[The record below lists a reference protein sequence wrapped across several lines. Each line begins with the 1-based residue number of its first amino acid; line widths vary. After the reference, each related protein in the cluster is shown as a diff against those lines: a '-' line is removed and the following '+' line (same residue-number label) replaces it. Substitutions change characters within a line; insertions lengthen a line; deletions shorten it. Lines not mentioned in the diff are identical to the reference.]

1 MNAPAEIPCWPG
13 SSLGV
18 EQRAL
23 VYEAVRALP
32 DKIAPVVALVE
43 KIAPKP
49 REQNGRMMLR
59 CVLLLSALATVYLVS
74 VHAGI
79 FPQLNSSI
87 TQDLLC
93 LAVIGPMFAVFW
105 VTDGN
110 RHRKSVLLAAQAE
123 TSEWVLSAWMQE
135 SNEIP
140 IEAKLAA
147 LAARTAIE
155 IEDHRAWLS
164 DWLDTQRIRFD
175 PSEGSRQTCEG
186 LRQLYE
192 IRRSIGPAP
201 SPSIFGGR
209 PRQVHDRQ
217 LAELRTVQ
225 DTLAD
230 RIAATRAY
238 LVKLDELGVLLDAQ
252 ESMNRSVCTDTQ
264 VAELVGRSAQDQ
276 LATDALIGLAGE
288 LEFVTQ
294 GLRAAIAFLDG
305 PGQLPQN
312 GTAGTSSQRGE

>member
-1 MNAPAEIPCWPG
+1 
-13 SSLGV
+13 
-18 EQRAL
+18 
-23 VYEAVRALP
+23 
-32 DKIAPVVALVE
+32 
-43 KIAPKP
+43 
-49 REQNGRMMLR
+49 MMLR

-74 VHAGI
+74 AHAGI

-105 VTDGN
+105 VTEGN
-110 RHRKSVLLAAQAE
+110 HHHKSVLLAAQAE

-155 IEDHRAWLS
+155 IENHRAWLS

-175 PSEGSRQTCEG
+175 PSEGARQTCEG

-201 SPSIFGGR
+201 SANIFDGR

-217 LAELRTVQ
+217 LAELQTVQ

-288 LEFVTQ
+288 LELVTQ
-294 GLRAAIAFLDG
+294 GLRSAIAFLDG